1 MAAVNNLGEG
11 MQIRTVGIIT
21 KPRKKEIVAVLQQLI
36 EWLERRKV
44 SILFD
49 HETCELLDR
58 GNVGVGRNEIPDK
71 VDLIIV
77 LGGDGTMLAV
87 ARVMNEREVP
97 ILGVNFG
104 HLGFLTEHTL
114 EELFPTL
121 ELVFDNRHS
130 TDARILLE
138 VEVIRS
144 GEVISRHQALNDAV
158 INKGAMARIIDFAVK
173 VDNQLLSEYKAD
185 GLIVSTPTGSTAYS
199 LAAGGPIIF
208 PTMEAF
214 VITPICPHTL
224 TNRPIVIPDRSV
236 VRVEIGRGGESTFL
250 TMDGQVGLAL
260 REHDYV
266 IARKSK
272 RRFILVRPRQK
283 SYFDV
288 LREKLKWGE
297 R

>member
-1 MAAVNNLGEG
+1 
-11 MQIRTVGIIT
+11 
-21 KPRKKEIVAVLQQLI
+21 
-36 EWLERRKV
+36 
-44 SILFD
+44 
-49 HETCELLDR
+49 
-58 GNVGVGRNEIPDK
+58 VGRNEIPER
-71 VDLIIV
+71 VDLLIV

-87 ARVMNEREVP
+87 ARIMNEREVP

-104 HLGFLTEHTL
+104 NLGFLTELTL

-121 ELVFDNRHS
+121 ELVFENRHS
-130 TDARILLE
+130 TDSRMLLE
-138 VEVIRS
+138 VEVSRA

-173 VDNQLLSEYKAD
+173 VDDQLLSQYKAD

-199 LAAGGPIIF
+199 LAAGGPIVF
-208 PTMEAF
+208 PSMEAF

-236 VRVEIGRGGESTFL
+236 VRIEIGPVGESTFL

-260 REHDYV
+260 HAHDSV
-266 IARKSK
+266 IARKSN
-272 RRFILVRPRQK
+272 RRVILIRPGNK